1 MHFAK
6 WLAPTFLAL
15 ALLPASVAPAEA
27 GRKAGVTM
35 PDTVSVAGKKLVL
48 NGMGL
53 REATIFKVDVYVA
66 GLYLE
71 SKSADAQAI
80 IDGNQTKRIHLV
92 FKRNVDKDEM
102 VEALQGAFSKNA
114 GAKKDA
120 LKGHMRT
127 FSSWFA
133 DLPEGNSM
141 TLTHVPGKGLTLD
154 MNGKTK
160 GTIPSDDFARV
171 IFAGWLGSKAGD
183 KGLKKQLLGR

>member
-1 MHFAK
+1 MHFVK
-6 WLAPTFLAL
+6 WLAPALLAL
-15 ALLPASVAPAEA
+15 ALIPAGIGPAQA
-27 GRKAGVTM
+27 GRKAGVTL
-35 PDTVSVAGKKLVL
+35 PDTVTVAGKKLVL

-53 REATIFKVDVYVA
+53 REATMFNVDVYVA

-71 SKSADAQAI
+71 SKSKNAQAI
-80 IDGNQTKRIHLV
+80 LDGKQAKRIHLV
-92 FKRNVDKDEM
+92 FKRDVDEDEM

-114 GAKKDA
+114 GAQKDA

-133 DLPEGNSM
+133 DLPEGSSM
-141 TLTHVPGKGLTLD
+141 ILTHVPGKGLTLD

-171 IFAGWLGSKAGD
+171 IFAGWLGNKAGD
-183 KGLKKQLLGR
+183 SDLKKQLLGR